1 MSATLPKIII
11 AFRTLVASFIA
22 RSERGIAIYV
32 CRETGTT
39 EGTTYIDHPTTIE
52 EVSEAT
58 DLSAWSN
65 ANAARIAD
73 MIEMNPAKVVV
84 VTIDTNAEFSEATDI
99 IELTYP
105 SGRVTVV
112 GSADQAA
119 LVTWAK
125 AKKCYHALVF
135 SKTRP
140 DSRYVENVYNQNII
154 WSPDWDGARTQQGT
168 LVRSETT
175 SEELL
180 PMLCAILSRA
190 NVNGA
195 SSKVIRAL
203 KSVTD
208 VSGPDDV
215 VNAGNII
222 VYNDWSGSDRV
233 VRLGTCVNTL
243 VTFDPTANNGDQIE
257 DMRYIEVSEAA
268 DMIRA
273 DITAVFRDN
282 YSGQMK
288 NSVDN
293 QMMLLG
299 AIGDYYDGLE
309 KEDILNG
316 ASGSTVEIDV
326 DAQRAAWM
334 TVNPDASGWDDDTVK
349 SKPFKRKVFIK
360 SNIQILQSMQDLNM
374 QITLD

>member
-11 AFRTLVASFIA
+11 AFKTLVASFIA
-22 RSERGIAIYV
+22 RSERGIAILI
-32 CRETGTT
+32 CRENGTT
-39 EGTTYIDHPTTIE
+39 VGSTYVDYEPNIQ
-52 EVSEAT
+52 EVTDAT
-58 DLSAWSN
+58 DLTAWSN

-73 MIEMNPAKVVV
+73 MIEMNPAKVVI
-84 VTIDTNAEFSEATDI
+84 VTIDTNADLSVATEL
-99 IELTYP
+99 IELSYP
-105 SGRVTVV
+105 SGRVTVI
-112 GSADQAA
+112 GSSDQSS

-140 DSRYVENVYNQNII
+140 DSRYVENVYNQNIV
-154 WSPDWDGARTQQGT
+154 WSPDWDGARTAQGS

-175 SEELL
+175 TEELL
-180 PMLCAILSRA
+180 PMLAAILSRA

-195 SSKVIRAL
+195 SSKVLTAL

-208 VSGPDDV
+208 VSDPDSIVDG
-215 VNAGNII
+215 GNII
-222 VYNDWSGSDRV
+222 VYNDWSGSNRV
-233 VRLGTCVNTL
+233 VRLGTAVNTL
-243 VTFDPTANNGDQIE
+243 VTFDPEANNGDQIE

-299 AIGDYYDGLE
+299 AIGDYYTGLE

-316 ASGSTVEIDV
+316 AAGSTVEIDV
-326 DAQRAAWM
+326 DAQRAAWA
-334 TVNPDASGWDDDTVK
+334 TVNPKASEWDDDTVK

>member
-1 MSATLPKIII
+1 
-11 AFRTLVASFIA
+11 
-22 RSERGIAIYV
+22 
-32 CRETGTT
+32 
-39 EGTTYIDHPTTIE
+39 
-52 EVSEAT
+52 
-58 DLSAWSN
+58 
-65 ANAARIAD
+65 
-73 MIEMNPAKVVV
+73 
-84 VTIDTNAEFSEATDI
+84 
-99 IELTYP
+99 
-105 SGRVTVV
+105 
-112 GSADQAA
+112 
-119 LVTWAK
+119 
-125 AKKCYHALVF
+125 
-135 SKTRP
+135 
-140 DSRYVENVYNQNII
+140 
-154 WSPDWDGARTQQGT
+154 
-168 LVRSETT
+168 
-175 SEELL
+175 
-180 PMLCAILSRA
+180 MLCAILSRA

-208 VSGPDDV
+208 VSSPDDV

-334 TVNPDASGWDDDTVK
+334 SVNPDASGWDDDTVK

>member
-11 AFRTLVASFIA
+11 AFRTLVKSFIA
-22 RSERGIAIYV
+22 RSERGIAIFI
-32 CRETGTT
+32 CREDGTMD
-39 EGTTYIDHPTTIE
+39 GTTYTEHPTTIQ
-52 EVSEAT
+52 EVNDST
-58 DLSAWSN
+58 DLTAWSD

-73 MIEMNPAKVVV
+73 MIEMNPAKVIV
-84 VTIDTNAEFSEATDI
+84 VTIDTNAALTEATEI
-99 IELTYP
+99 IELNYP
-105 SGRVTVV
+105 SGRITVM

-125 AKKCYHALVF
+125 SKKCYHALVF

-140 DSRYVENVYNQNII
+140 DSRYVENVYNQDIV
-154 WSPDWDGARTQQGT
+154 WSPDWDGARSQQGT
-168 LVRSETT
+168 LVRDETT

-195 SSKVIRAL
+195 SSKVLKAL

-208 VSGPDDV
+208 VSDPDDV
-215 VNAGNII
+215 VNGGNII

-243 VTFDPTANNGDQIE
+243 VTFDPDANNGDQIE

-309 KEDILNG
+309 AEDILNG

-334 TVNPDASGWDDDTVK
+334 TVNPDASDWDDDTVK